1 MPFNIPG
8 LVALIKRVR
17 ADLVPATSTG
27 ALRRTDAEVL
37 SRVHSGVASGLYQH
51 QDYIA
56 AQSLPDKCDE
66 DMLLRY
72 AQWRLGRGYRAAT
85 YATGFMDCEGQTGA
99 PVDAGTL
106 FQAPDRSQVI
116 VTADTV
122 INGVTAVPI
131 RAVVAGAAGN
141 LEGGTKLTAVSPVLG
156 VSDEAVITSAGM
168 TGGVNQETLEQLRA
182 AVLRTY
188 RLVPQGGS
196 ADDYETW
203 ALEYP
208 GVTRAWTRR
217 NWVGPGTVAVF
228 IMCDGDDDPFPNEA
242 FRAAVFAYLDKKRHA
257 TGELYVLAPKPKPI
271 VYQIRLTPDTGP
283 VRAAVRVALKAL
295 ILAEASLGVTL
306 LRSHQDEAIS
316 GAAGED
322 DHEMLVPAANVTVL
336 PNEIATF
343 GDIAWL

>member
-8 LVALIKRVR
+8 LVTLIKRVR
-17 ADLVPATSTG
+17 GDLVPATSVG

-37 SRVHSGVASGLYQH
+37 ARVHSGVVAGLYQH

-66 DMLLRY
+66 EMLLRY
-72 AQWRLGRGYRAAT
+72 AQWRLGRNYRAAT
-85 YATGFMDCEGQTGA
+85 YATGWMECEGQTDA
-99 PVDAGTL
+99 PIDAGTL
-106 FQAPDRSQVI
+106 YQAPDRSQVV

-122 INGVTAVPI
+122 IKGVTLVPI
-131 RAVVAGAAGN
+131 RAVSAGAAGN
-141 LEGGTKLTAVSPVLG
+141 LTGGTKLAAVSPVLG

-188 RLVPQGGS
+188 RILPQGGS

-228 IMCDGDDDPFPNEA
+228 IMCDGAEDPFPSPA
-242 FRAAVFAYLDKKRHA
+242 FCAAVFDYIDKKRHA
-257 TGELYVLAPKPKPI
+257 TGELYVLSPTPKPI
-271 VYQIRLTPDTGP
+271 VYQIKLIPDTGP
-283 VRAAVRVALKAL
+283 VRSAVRAALKAL

-306 LRSHQDEAIS
+306 PRSHQDEAIS
-316 GAAGED
+316 AAAGEE
-322 DHEMLVPAANVTVL
+322 DHQMVVPAENVTVL
-336 PNEIATF
+336 RHEIATF
-343 GDIAWL
+343 GDILWL

>member
-1 MPFNIPG
+1 MPFSIPG

-37 SRVHSGVASGLYQH
+37 ARVHSGVAAGLYQH

-85 YATGFMDCEGQTGA
+85 YATGFMECEGQAGA
-99 PVDAGTL
+99 PIDAGTL
-106 FQAPDRSQVI
+106 YQAPDRSQVI

-122 INGVTAVPI
+122 INGVTSVPI
-131 RAVVAGAAGN
+131 QAVSAGAAGN
-141 LEGGTKLTAVSPVLG
+141 LDGGTQLTAVFPVLG

-168 TGGVNQETLEQLRA
+168 TAGVNQETLEQLRA

-188 RLVPQGGS
+188 RIVPQGGS
-196 ADDYETW
+196 ADDYESW

-228 IMCDGDDDPFPNEA
+228 VMCDGEEDPFPTAA
-242 FRAAVFAYLDKKRHA
+242 FLAAVFDYIDAKRHA
-257 TGELYVLAPKPKPI
+257 TGELYVLAPTPKPI
-271 VYQIRLTPDTGP
+271 NYQIRLTPDTGP
-283 VRAAVRVALKAL
+283 VRAVVIAALKAL

-316 GAAGED
+316 AAAGEE
-322 DHEMLVPAANVTVL
+322 DHEMMVPAENVTVL
-336 PNEIATF
+336 RHEIATF
-343 GDIAWL
+343 GGVQWL

>member
-1 MPFNIPG
+1 MPFSIPG

-17 ADLVPATSTG
+17 GDLVPATSSG

-37 SRVHSGVASGLYQH
+37 SRVHSGVAAGLYQH

-56 AQSLPDKCDE
+56 AQSLPDRCDE
-66 DMLLRY
+66 EMLLRY

-85 YATGFMDCEGQTGA
+85 YATGFMECEGQAGA
-99 PVDAGTL
+99 PIDAGTL
-106 FQAPDRSQVI
+106 FQAPDRSQV
-116 VTADTV
+116 VVAADTV
-122 INGVTAVPI
+122 VNGVTVVPI
-131 RAVVAGAAGN
+131 RAASAGVVGN
-141 LEGGTKLTAVSPVLG
+141 LDGGTKLTAVSPVLG
-156 VSDEAVITSAGM
+156 VNDEAVVTSAGM
-168 TGGVNQETLEQLRA
+168 TGGVDQETLEQLRA

-188 RLVPQGGS
+188 RIVPQGGS

-242 FRAAVFAYLDKKRHA
+242 FRAAVFDYIDKRRHA
-257 TGELYVLAPKPKPI
+257 TGELYVLAPTPKPT
-271 VYQIRLTPDTGP
+271 VYQIKLTPDTGP
-283 VRAAVRVALKAL
+283 VRAAVRAALKAL

-316 GAAGED
+316 GAAGEE
-322 DHEMLVPAANVTVL
+322 DHEMVVPAENVTVL
-336 PNEIATF
+336 SHEIATF
-343 GDIAWL
+343 GDIEWL